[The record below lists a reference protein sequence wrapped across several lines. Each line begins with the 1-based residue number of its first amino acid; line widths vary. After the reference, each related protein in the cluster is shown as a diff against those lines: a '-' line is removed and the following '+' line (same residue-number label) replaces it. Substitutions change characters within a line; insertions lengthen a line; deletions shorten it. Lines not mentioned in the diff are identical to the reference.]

1 MQLSDAQIRTHA
13 QRMPVL
19 QIFDSYFA
27 DSMLVNFGGKIT
39 TCVLKFTQVDLV
51 KIKKS
56 KYYTMKFSLNKIK

>member
-39 TCVLKFTQVDLV
+39 TCILKLTQIYLL
-51 KIKKS
+51 KIKKC
-56 KYYTMKFSLNKIK
+56 KYYMKFSLNKIK